1 MAQVAEQ
8 SERYQGLRHMI
19 RFRSD
24 FTQEMADWMKKRNEL
39 CTDELSV
46 MERNLFSVAYKN
58 VAGSYRA
65 SWRITSSVKQKEE
78 NRTSDQPKD
87 PNQLRLAELY
97 LSKLQAEMCALFRD
111 IIDQLDRHV
120 LPNNPSAES
129 QVFFLKMYV

>member
-1 MAQVAEQ
+1 
-8 SERYQGLRHMI
+8 MI

-78 NRTSDQPKD
+78 NRRPKGT
-87 PNQLRLAELY
+87 NQLRLAEWY
-97 LSKLQAEMCALFRD
+97 LSKLQADMCTLFRD

>member
-78 NRTSDQPKD
+78 NRRPKGT
-87 PNQLRLAELY
+87 NQLRLAEWY
-97 LSKLQAEMCALFRD
+97 LSKLQADMCTLFRD